1 MKKQINS
8 ASIWSM
14 KTSISLTVLITL
26 SGATE
31 VNAKNYDSA
40 DFSKVSKEVKVENRE
55 ENVNSKNLAPW
66 VANNDEA
73 IVEEEI
79 IDVIAQWIVDG
90 SYWSSDDSLENKK
103 ILSGNL
109 EKSDW
114 NQNRANALPV
124 QNKPF
129 GFNAESYIPQSE
141 F

>member
-26 SGATE
+26 FGATE

-40 DFSKVSKEVKVENRE
+40 EFSKASKEVKVENSE
-55 ENVNSKNLAPW
+55 ENVNNKNLSPW

-73 IVEEEI
+73 IVDEEI

-90 SYWSSDDSLENKK
+90 SYWSSDDSIVNKQ
-103 ILSGNL
+103 IFSVNL
-109 EKSDW
+109 DKSEW
-114 NQNRANALPV
+114 NQNRAKALPI

-129 GFNAESYIPQSE
+129 VFNAESYIPQSE

>member
-26 SGATE
+26 FGATE

-40 DFSKVSKEVKVENRE
+40 EFSKASKEVKVENSE
-55 ENVNSKNLAPW
+55 ENVNNKNLAPW
-66 VANNDEA
+66 VVNNDEA
-73 IVEEEI
+73 IVDEEI

-90 SYWSSDDSLENKK
+90 SYWSPDDSIVNKQ
-103 ILSGNL
+103 IFSVNL
-109 EKSDW
+109 DKSEW
-114 NQNRANALPV
+114 NQNRAKALPI

-129 GFNAESYIPQSE
+129 VFNAESYIPQSE